1 MTADLLPGVVAEL
14 AAHHNTTNGAPMT
27 ADKRTLI
34 PGWTL
39 QARYDD
45 DRLLHIEPSHNHEVL
60 VKIGDT
66 GEVFVDGLD
75 LLRVVSR
82 IVLDGLYGPSPT
94 EAERGAA

>member
-1 MTADLLPGVVAEL
+1 MTD
-14 AAHHNTTNGAPMT
+14 
-27 ADKRTLI
+27 DKRVLI

-45 DRLLHIEPSHNHEVL
+45 DRLLHVEPSNNHEVI
-60 VKIGDT
+60 VKIGNQ
-66 GEVFVDGLD
+66 EPVFVDGLD

-82 IVLDGLYGPSPT
+82 IVLDALYGPSPT